1 MVNVVLIHLSGQE
14 LLITLKK
21 LTALAKIIKSLKN

>member
-21 LTALAKIIKSLKN
+21 LTALAKIIKS